1 MTIKIEPAILDFV
14 QSVTRESD
22 VARRLRDKTAPMP
35 EAGMQITP
43 DVAAFL
49 TILVKSSGARR
60 AIEVGTFTGYS
71 ALAIAS
77 ALPQDGLLIAC
88 DVSDEFTR
96 VGKPF
101 WVEAGVSGRVDLRI
115 APAAE
120 TLRALLANGEAGK
133 FDFAF
138 IDADKKGYDTYYE
151 LILQLLRPG
160 GVIALDNMIWSG
172 KVADPAVQDDDTKAL
187 RALNRKIKD
196 DARVDM
202 VLVTI
207 RDGVMVARKR

>member
-14 QSVTRESD
+14 QSVTRESA
-22 VARRLRDKTAPMP
+22 VAARLRAKTAPMP
-35 EAGMQITP
+35 EANMQITP

-49 TILVKSSGARR
+49 TVLVKASGARR

-88 DVSDEFTR
+88 DVSDEYTR
-96 VGKPF
+96 IGKPF
-101 WVEAGVSGRVDLRI
+101 WIEAGVSGRIDLRI
-115 APAAE
+115 APATE

-138 IDADKKGYDTYYE
+138 IDADKKNYDAYYE

-172 KVADPAVQDDDTKAL
+172 KVADPSVQDDDTKAL
-187 RALNRKIKD
+187 RALNRKMKD
-196 DARVDM
+196 DTRVDM